1 MWAILTKL
9 LLVIILFPGISYGI
23 ESSSQE
29 SIESVLYYRCELINK
44 YHHLNKISREFGDIL
59 LTVEPEKIFL
69 GAGVFVDT
77 MDEMKQELETIE
89 VPKQMKNPYYFFLE
103 SIKAYRQSAEY
114 IHTAMGILLGYND
127 GTTIEA
133 EEIIDQSVNY
143 VVLAN
148 KYLGL
153 SIVMDGE
160 LIEVERQGSG
170 ECKKYVG
177 KILNQDS
184 PEVRNLRKM

>member
-1 MWAILTKL
+1 MWSLLTKL
-9 LLVIILFPGISYGI
+9 LLFIILFPGISYGK

-29 SIESVLYYRCELINK
+29 SIGSILYYRCEIIIK
-44 YHHLNKISREFGDIL
+44 YDYLNKISREFGDIL
-59 LTVEPEKIFL
+59 LTVEPEYIFL
-69 GAGVFVDT
+69 GAEAFVDA
-77 MDEMKQELETIE
+77 MDKMKQELESIE
-89 VPKQMKNPYYFFLE
+89 VPKQMKNPYNVFLE

-114 IHTAMGILLGYND
+114 IHTAIGILLGYND

-153 SIVMDGE
+153 SIVMHGE
-160 LIEVERQGSG
+160 LIEVERQSPAD
-170 ECKKYVG
+170 CTKYAG
-177 KILNQDS
+177 DILNQYLPDS
-184 PEVRNLRKM
+184 